1 MNHTTITTKSLSIVA
16 GLAAITA
23 ALTGGTV
30 AITIQTAAAY
40 AKDPNGNSIDKENSA
55 TNSKF
60 KEKDKNNCSGF
71 TTCCNTASETLA
83 GLASLE
89 PRADQVIRCVIK

>member
-1 MNHTTITTKSLSIVA
+1 MNHTTTTVRNLSIVA

-71 TTCCNTASETLA
+71 TTCCNTAAQGVNALT
-83 GLASLE
+83 
-89 PRADQVIRCVIK
+89 VIITCPIRIPPP